1 MLSKF
6 GINNDEIVPVCVMA
20 TMSSGK
26 STFLNAI
33 LGDGI
38 LPEKNEACT
47 ARVLAIL
54 NKPNT
59 IDTKAYIYKNNGEK
73 YAIPIYYKNTISKI
87 NDDENIS
94 DVLIIKDI
102 PTLMNSKK
110 SIVLFDTPGVNNS
123 GDLRHAE
130 ITQDILKQLKNGVIV
145 YILNATQLAT
155 NDDELLLQMVVEH
168 LKKNKNI
175 KIIFVLNKID
185 MLDEDKESIL
195 GIMETAYQYI
205 TDHGINEFTLF
216 PLSALSAKTFRMKLN
231 EKSLTKTEQR
241 HMNQNYCEY
250 KNDSNSMLKYVHYYN
265 QKNKEY
271 LIDGKNI
278 SEYDLRRAIENTG
291 IVEIEREIER
301 LIISQE
307 YQLPKNIDKLKNY
320 FQLEGVYSRKRKSKN
335 IENYSGEVFW
345 ICKNC
350 KQVNGTNDI
359 CLHCK
364 KPNIKWTKAID

>member
-250 KNDSNSMLKYVHYYN
+250 KNDSN
-265 QKNKEY
+265 
-271 LIDGKNI
+271 
-278 SEYDLRRAIENTG
+278 RR
-291 IVEIEREIER
+291 
-301 LIISQE
+301 
-307 YQLPKNIDKLKNY
+307 
-320 FQLEGVYSRKRKSKN
+320 
-335 IENYSGEVFW
+335 
-345 ICKNC
+345 
-350 KQVNGTNDI
+350 
-359 CLHCK
+359 
-364 KPNIKWTKAID
+364 